1 MIPRFL
7 KEFAAYQKK
16 QISQNELMQEKYKE
30 EKIKSIEKAISLA
43 DRGMATIS
51 ETIKIINEI

>member
-16 QISQNELMQEKYKE
+16 QILQNELMQEKYKE
-30 EKIKSIEKAISLA
+30 EKIKAIEKAISLA